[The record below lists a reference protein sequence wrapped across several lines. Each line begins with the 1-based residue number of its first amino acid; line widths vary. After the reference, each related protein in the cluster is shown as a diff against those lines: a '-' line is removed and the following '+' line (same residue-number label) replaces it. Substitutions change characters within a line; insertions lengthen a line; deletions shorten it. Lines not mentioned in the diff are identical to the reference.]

1 MVAPKIS
8 NTANCSGEFRNTH
21 SAELATHLAC
31 YSDAHLLLSA
41 NVNINIRKKKK
52 NWFCEMRVKM
62 TTIPHWRRFNVTRF
76 ILRPAIHL
84 SVQFRADTQMLEE
97 VRTTDLEPSVLSS
110 PILYPRHH
118 VYINNRRLIVVFRQ
132 VAYS

>member
-1 MVAPKIS
+1 MVAAELS

-21 SAELATHLAC
+21 STELATHPAC
-31 YSDAHLLLSA
+31 YSDADLLLSA

-52 NWFCEMRVKM
+52 NWLCEMRVKM
-62 TTIPHWRRFNVTRF
+62 TTIPLCWRYNVTRF

-110 PILYPRHH
+110 PILYPRHR